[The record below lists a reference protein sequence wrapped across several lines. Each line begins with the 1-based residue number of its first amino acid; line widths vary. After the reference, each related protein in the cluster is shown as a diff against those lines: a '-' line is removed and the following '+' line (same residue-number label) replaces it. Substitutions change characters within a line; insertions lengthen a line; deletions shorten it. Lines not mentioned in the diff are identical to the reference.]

1 MTNEIFDLEWDP
13 YRTLFGLGR
22 IGYTPPAAIGDILDN
37 SVRARSNNIQIII
50 NKINPASRDARK
62 NNVKEYVII
71 DDGRGMSEKEILD
84 ALKLGS
90 PDTNY
95 DSNSLSKFGLGLKSA
110 AFSQG
115 NTLEVIS
122 SNGDKDFKK
131 FIVSLS
137 EIKASGKYFSLKVD
151 PSDEDINL
159 IQNYL
164 SNNHGT
170 IVRISDI
177 RLENHPSV
185 KATLDELEY
194 KLGVIYYYFIKENGL
209 KISILNGDFVTKI
222 EPYDVLFTQEANDA
236 VNGGNLDEDI
246 WDGLNVKWIKKP
258 KEAILLDPD
267 YGVHGTIEVTQ
278 LPYPPAFKPED
289 SKIRQKYKIEAN
301 NYGFY
306 VYRNKRLISW
316 AERFGIIPLDQDY
329 YSFRGRIIIDDSADN
344 AFNIDV
350 KKSSIILS
358 DEAQKTISDLS
369 DDYKRKSK
377 KAWKHANELL
387 KQKEGLEPSET
398 SNQLVLDYEVPDLS
412 TEPILNEEEE
422 RSEQIKRQEL
432 GNDMKK
438 KMKQI
443 AAEEKSENEG
453 REVSEEEL
461 SDEDI
466 NTTLK
471 GTNNPKVEKIFR
483 VNSVDDNLLW
493 EPYFDAEQGH
503 CVRINKKHRFSKVVF
518 EDNSMNTDL
527 QVIYD
532 LLLYN
537 FALAEVKARTSNV
550 FEGLDTEG
558 TILEYRRIVS
568 EYLASFVRTKE
579 NKLPPLNKDSML

>member
-1 MTNEIFDLEWDP
+1 MTNEVYELDWDP

-22 IGYTPPAAIGDILDN
+22 IGYTPPAALGDILDN
-37 SVRARSNNIQIII
+37 SVRARAKNIRIII

-62 NNVKEYVII
+62 NNVKEYII
-71 DDGRGMSEKEILD
+71 VDDGIGMSEQEILD

-95 DSNSLSKFGLGLKSA
+95 DTNSLSKFGLGLKSA

-115 NTLEVIS
+115 NVLEVIS
-122 SNGDKDFKK
+122 SNGADKFNK
-131 FIVSLS
+131 FIVSLK
-137 EIKASGKYFSLKVD
+137 EIKEKGKYFSTKAKL
-151 PSDEDINL
+151 SAEDIDL
-159 IQNYL
+159 VKNYT
-164 SNNHGT
+164 NNDQGT
-170 IVRISDI
+170 IIRISDI

-209 KISILNGDFVTKI
+209 EISIVNGASVTKI
-222 EPYDVLFTQEANDA
+222 EPYDVLFTQEASDE
-236 VNGGNLDEDI
+236 VSGGNLDEDN

-258 KEAILLDPD
+258 KEPILLDPD
-267 YGVHGTIEVTQ
+267 NRVHGTIEVTQ

-387 KQKEGLEPSET
+387 KQKEGSEPSAT
-398 SNQLVLDYEVPDLS
+398 SNQLVLDYEIPDLS
-412 TEPILNEEEE
+412 SEPILSEEEE
-422 RSEQIKRQEL
+422 QTEEKKRQEL
-432 GNDMKK
+432 ADDMKK
-438 KMKQI
+438 KIKQM

-453 REVSEEEL
+453 RDVSEEEL

-466 NTTLK
+466 NATLK

-518 EDNSMNTDL
+518 EDNSPNTDL

-550 FEGLDTEG
+550 FEGLNTEE
-558 TILEYRRIVS
+558 TIIEFRRIVS
-568 EYLASFVRTKE
+568 EYLAAFVRSKE
-579 NKLPPLNKDSML
+579 NKLPPLNKDSIL